1 VHRAETETN
10 LCAALALPELCGLQW
25 DSLGGHEFSDFVRDR
40 LGNLLRLL
48 LWFPLAHDEFG
59 RGDPRPK
66 VAMVRLAG
74 ANTKRP

>member
-1 VHRAETETN
+1 MQRLKLT
-10 LCAALALPELCGLQW
+10 CALRLPYRDCVDFNVGI
-25 DSLGGHEFSDFVRDR
+25 SLGGHEFSDLVRDR

-48 LWFPLAHDEFG
+48 LWFPFAHDEFG

-66 VAMVRLAG
+66 FAVVRLAG